1 MRLRHIY
8 LLLFVVGTLL
18 PLGLFW
24 PWLSANGLNLRLFFS
39 ELFSTGLG
47 AFFATDV
54 MISAVVLIVFAAAES
69 RRLKMDNPL
78 TVVGLVVI
86 ATLCAGVSS
95 GFPLFLYFR
104 QRHLDGIGKA
114 EEAVI

>member
-1 MRLRHIY
+1 MRLRHVY

-24 PWLSANGLNLRLFFS
+24 PWLVENGLNLRSFFS
-39 ELFSTGLG
+39 ELFATGVG
-47 AFFATDV
+47 AFFAADV
-54 MISAVVLIVFAAAES
+54 MISAVVLLIFSASES
-69 RRLKMDNPL
+69 RRLKMDNSL

-95 GFPLFLYFR
+95 GFPLFLFFR

-114 EEAVI
+114 GEAAI

>member
-1 MRLRHIY
+1 MRLRHVY

-24 PWLSANGLNLRLFFS
+24 PWLAENGLNLRLFFS
-39 ELFSTGLG
+39 ELFASGIG
-47 AFFATDV
+47 AFFAADV
-54 MISAVVLIVFAAAES
+54 LISAVVLLVFAVAES
-69 RRLKMDNPL
+69 RRQKMDNPV
-78 TVVGLVVI
+78 TVVGLVII

-104 QRHLDGIGKA
+104 QRQLDRI
-114 EEAVI
+114 

>member
-1 MRLRHIY
+1 MRLRHVY

-24 PWLSANGLNLRLFFS
+24 PWLAANGLDLRLFFS
-39 ELFSTGLG
+39 ELFSTSIG
-47 AFFATDV
+47 AFFAADV
-54 MISAVVLIVFAAAES
+54 IISGVVLLVFAGAES
-69 RRLKMDNPL
+69 RRIKMDNPV
-78 TVVGLVVI
+78 TVVGLVVV

-104 QRHLDGIGKA
+104 QRHLDGTDR
-114 EEAVI
+114 EAAMR